1 VWPKRFLS
9 PWYIRRKPCTYLG
22 LRINIVSQWIEACFH
37 LPTDEILTYGYVKP
51 RDLWFPT
58 EEGPSVDPLG
68 SPGGSG
74 GYTYQVRLRAPLD

>member
-1 VWPKRFLS
+1 VAKKISKPMVHSAQAVHLS
-9 PWYIRRKPCTYLG
+9 WAEIK
-22 LRINIVSQWIEACFH
+22 IVSKWIEACFH